1 LKPDEGLRRLVKHHI
16 PAVNPYG
23 YIASMDVSA
32 QEASVSVERLIKL
45 DGNENPYGCSPR
57 VRKAL
62 ERYQF
67 YHVYPDSEQRE
78 LRRRLEDYTGVP
90 SGLIVTGSGSDEI
103 IDLIMRLFV
112 GPGDRVVNCIP
123 TFGMYA
129 FSTDSWGGQ
138 VLAVPRDKDFGID
151 LPATRSAIRQ
161 GAKVLFIASPNN
173 PTGNTTSAP
182 DILELLQEEVMV
194 VVDEAYHEFS
204 GKSVISLVQEHD
216 NLIVLRTFSKWAG
229 LAGLRVGY
237 GIVPE
242 WVAGYLATV
251 KPPYNVN
258 AAAQIAAIASLEDL
272 AYLLETVKSIVR
284 ERQRLFDEIGTIS
297 GLKPWPSEANFLL
310 CSVLGE
316 DARSIYLTLR
326 SKGILIRY
334 FDTPILKNYIGVS
347 VGKPEQNDA
356 LVAALRGIC

>member
-1 LKPDEGLRRLVKHHI
+1 MKLDEGLRRLIKPHI

-23 YIASMDVSA
+23 YITSMDVSA
-32 QEASVSVERLIKL
+32 QEASVSVESLIKL

-62 ERYQF
+62 ERYEF

-78 LRRRLEDYTGVP
+78 LRKGLEDYTGVP

-112 GPGDRVVNCIP
+112 GPGDKVVNCVP

-138 VLAVPRDKDFGID
+138 VLAVPRDKNFGID

-161 GAKVLFIASPNN
+161 GAKVIFIASPNN
-173 PTGNTTSAP
+173 PTGNTTSAA
-182 DILELLQEEVMV
+182 DILELLHEQVMV
-194 VVDEAYHEFS
+194 VIDEAYYEFS

-242 WVAGYLATV
+242 WVAGYLAAV

-258 AAAQIAAIASLEDL
+258 AAAQIAAVESLRDL
-272 AYLLETVKSIVR
+272 AYLQETVKYIVQ
-284 ERQRLFDEIGTIS
+284 ERQRLFDQMGSIP
-297 GLKPWPSEANFLL
+297 GLKPWPSEANFIL
-310 CSVLGE
+310 CSVSGK
-316 DARSIYLTLR
+316 DARSTYLNLR

-334 FDTPILKNYIGVS
+334 FDTPLLKDFIRVS
-347 VGKPEQNDA
+347 VGKPEQSDA